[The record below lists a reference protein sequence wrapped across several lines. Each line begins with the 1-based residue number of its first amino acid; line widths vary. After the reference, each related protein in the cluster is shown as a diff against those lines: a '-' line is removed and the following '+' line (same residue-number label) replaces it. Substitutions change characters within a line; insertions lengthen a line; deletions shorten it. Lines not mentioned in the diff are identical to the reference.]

1 MTQNHSNNNNFKDK
15 EHVVTWLTVE
25 INQRLLKKEKKIEW
39 IWVRKLWWVILQML
53 TVSKIKKKENNHIS
67 NNLLISYLLVLLI
80 QKHWMIHRWMPIIKE
95 ITKGS
100 HQIKISNNRT
110 LVKEFSGLQ
119 ILMDMVEVELQML
132 VMVLKIWWTKMY
144 KHKFQLQGLQ
154 LQMLE

>member
-80 QKHWMIHRWMPIIKE
+80 QNYWMIHRWMPIIKK

-132 VMVLKIWWTKMY
+132 VMVLKIWWNKMY